1 MKIQN
6 LFLGLT
12 TTINGKNKTLYMS
25 TVPSIEERT
34 RDNLNKT
41 FFELGITNETEITVA
56 DVTSPNSITIKIK
69 YQSQNEVEM
78 I

>member
-1 MKIQN
+1 
-6 LFLGLT
+6 
-12 TTINGKNKTLYMS
+12 MS

-41 FFELGITNETEITVA
+41 FYELGIVNETEITVA

-69 YQSQNEVEM
+69 YQVAQNEVEM
-78 I
+78 IWK